1 MCESKVV
8 SSGKVI
14 FEDIVRVKVE
24 GDVLVFFDVLGKKYE
39 LKGKILEVDLVGHRI
54 NVEVF
59 V

>member
-1 MCESKVV
+1 MCESRIV